1 MDSDELIPVS
11 MDEQVEEMEDLDIS
25 YRVFHPAAIIR
36 DKSSQRNINVPF
48 SSLTAKYRNLLSA
61 IIVTADLME
70 DFDIDYNLYQY
81 KPKALSEAIYG
92 TTEFW
97 SDILILNRC
106 FSITD
111 FTFGNNIKIYDPD
124 DFKEYLNEI
133 LSLEDLF

>member
-70 DFDIDYNLYQY
+70 DFDGFRSHFGGSF
-81 KPKALSEAIYG
+81 PVFEAG
-92 TTEFW
+92 VTHP
-97 SDILILNRC
+97 DNR
-106 FSITD
+106 S
-111 FTFGNNIKIYDPD
+111 
-124 DFKEYLNEI
+124 
-133 LSLEDLF
+133 